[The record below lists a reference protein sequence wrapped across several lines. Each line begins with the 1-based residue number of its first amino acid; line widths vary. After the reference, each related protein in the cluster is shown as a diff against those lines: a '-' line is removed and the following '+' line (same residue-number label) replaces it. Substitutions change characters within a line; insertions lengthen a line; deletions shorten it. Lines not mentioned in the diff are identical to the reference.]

1 MKTVHKSQWAG
12 WSANGTWHRPV
23 LVLAAVA
30 SLFVAGCYWTRLT
43 GNYDDVFEVNNTED
57 DSAILEE
64 TGREEETLARIRKRL
79 QELADEKEPVYLM
92 NAGDQIEIRVYGH
105 ADLGMVTKI
114 GPDGTVGIAFLG
126 QIRLS
131 GQTISDG
138 AELIRKGLAP
148 YVKNPV
154 VSITV
159 KEIAS
164 ETATITGACA

>member
-1 MKTVHKSQWAG
+1 MKGRSAVRDGRGNNAGEGNMKTVHKSQLPEWPAIG
-12 WSANGTWHRPV
+12 SWQRPA
-23 LVLAAVA
+23 LALAAAA
-30 SLFVAGCYWTRLT
+30 SLFMTGCYWTRFT

-105 ADLGMVTKI
+105 SDLGMVTKI

-131 GQTISDG
+131 GRS
-138 AELIRKGLAP
+138 R
-148 YVKNPV
+148 Y
-154 VSITV
+154 
-159 KEIAS
+159 S
-164 ETATITGACA
+164 EY